1 MNRIHI
7 LDCTL
12 RDGGYVNNWEFD
24 HEVANGV
31 IDGLYESGVRV
42 IEIGIMGI
50 GGIVG
55 KSTKF
60 ASFAEAEPLLKN
72 RKKDCKYAIMLTQAD
87 ASKFD
92 IPTRSEKTVDMI
104 RIAYF
109 KPELKDAIIFA
120 ESLKQKGYEVFL
132 QAMATFMYSDK
143 EMGDMIEEIN
153 NIKPQAFYIVDS
165 FSNLHPEDIRQMSER
180 VLVKLDKDIDFGLH
194 AHNNIQMAFANA
206 ITFMDAAAGREIY
219 IDGSIYGMGRG
230 AGNVPVELL
239 MDYLNKKGQKYN
251 LEILLKTY
259 QDYIQPIFEQY
270 FWGYTHPYYLT
281 ASKDMN
287 SVYSWFFMNRG
298 IRDIVKLNAALDM
311 IQDNSKYTLMKVE
324 AEEIAE
330 RIKGEMDE

>member
-31 IDGLYESGVRV
+31 IDGLYESGIRV

-143 EMGDMIEEIN
+143 EMDDMIGEIN

-165 FSNLHPEDIRQMSER
+165 FSNLYPEDIRQMSDR
-180 VLVKLDKDIDFGLH
+180 VLEKLDKDIDFGLH

-206 ITFMDAAAGREIY
+206 TTFMDVAAGREIY